1 MNNIDYLKHEANK
14 LVKERELQEKE
25 LIKLSNDILLKYQDI
40 IIQSLESRIIEA
52 ISKQE
57 KNISFTIYDDVE
69 NCLEEEYGKYY
80 YHILTEKF
88 YALDLPTSILDDEI
102 KWGIYKL
109 LISKGYYITKA
120 KMKYNDEYYT
130 YIYWDKKPYL
140 LAKSKYTILK
150 TLTKLIP

>member
-57 KNISFTIYDDVE
+57 KNISFTIYEDI
-69 NCLEEEYGKYY
+69 K
-80 YHILTEKF
+80 
-88 YALDLPTSILDDEI
+88 DLV
-102 KWGIYKL
+102 GIVK
-109 LISKGYYITKA
+109 
-120 KMKYNDEYYT
+120 
-130 YIYWDKKPYL
+130 
-140 LAKSKYTILK
+140 
-150 TLTKLIP
+150 

>member
-80 YHILTEKF
+80 
-88 YALDLPTSILDDEI
+88 
-102 KWGIYKL
+102 
-109 LISKGYYITKA
+109 
-120 KMKYNDEYYT
+120 
-130 YIYWDKKPYL
+130 
-140 LAKSKYTILK
+140 
-150 TLTKLIP
+150 